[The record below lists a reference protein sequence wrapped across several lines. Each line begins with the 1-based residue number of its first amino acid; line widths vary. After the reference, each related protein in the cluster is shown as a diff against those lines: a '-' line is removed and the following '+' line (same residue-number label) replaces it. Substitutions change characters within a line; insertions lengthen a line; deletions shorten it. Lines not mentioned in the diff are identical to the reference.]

1 MWAVSSCMSLLFV
14 ASADQLFQD
23 GWTVP
28 LNVAFLI
35 AEEAGWNERPSYN
48 KVPFIRP
55 FFGPFDLKYVWMVSV
70 DWSWDRGG
78 YQ

>member
-35 AEEAGWNERPSYN
+35 AEEAGWNEVLRTIKFHLYGHSS
-48 KVPFIRP
+48 
-55 FFGPFDLKYVWMVSV
+55 DLLT
-70 DWSWDRGG
+70 
-78 YQ
+78 

>member
-1 MWAVSSCMSLLFV
+1 MWAVSSCMSLLF
-14 ASADQLFQD
+14 AAGADQLFQD

-55 FFGPFDLKYVWMVSV
+55 SFGPLDLIYVWVVSREGNNGLV
-70 DWSWDRGG
+70 
-78 YQ
+78 